1 MIHHPSSFPNSLSS
15 LLTTFFTH
23 EEMPATLHIDYSSN
37 QQQPSLSFQVN
48 NTSLHLEQEVHKNDN
63 ERYDEYTGTLSI
75 HEPSLLTQASIQ
87 LHSNQNKIAWLG
99 LKEQVQSK
107 VYSITKE
114 TTCFNNMRALIQQG
128 KDLEEGVTYTFPS
141 IQNIEIPLFS
151 TKYLLVVLFDKDFQ
165 VYQEYE
171 AAFTELI
178 NKKKGSKEPMIIL
191 SLPVNV
197 NISCQLARLPAN
209 IHLLSMNDI
218 TATTTILPFSLS
230 FDILFN
236 FTSQSTRRLV
246 EEEEESLSIES
257 LLSQV
262 FFHSFISFY
271 RIFYPDHS
279 KTLSINIILLLFLL
293 YNLLSLLIS
302 HLIVDYLILIVLL

>member
-23 EEMPATLHIDYSSN
+23 EEIPAYLHIDYSSN

-48 NTSLHLEQEVHKNDN
+48 NTSLYLEQEVLNNHN
-63 ERYDEYTGTLSI
+63 EIYDEYTGTLSI
-75 HEPSLLTQASIQ
+75 NEPTLMTQASIQ
-87 LHSNQNKIAWLG
+87 LHTNQNKIAWLG
-99 LKEQVQSK
+99 VKEQVQSK
-107 VYSITKE
+107 TYSISKE

-128 KDLEEGVTYTFPS
+128 NDLEEGVVYTFPS

-151 TKYLLVVLFDKDFQ
+151 TKYLLAVLFDKDFQ
-165 VYQEYE
+165 AYQEYE

-178 NKKKGSKEPMIIL
+178 NKKKDSKEPMIIL

-197 NISCQLARLPAN
+197 NISCQLSRLPTN
-209 IHLLSMNDI
+209 IHLMSMNDI

-230 FDILFN
+230 FDIIFN
-236 FTSQSTRRLV
+236 FTSHSTRRLV
-246 EEEEESLSIES
+246 EEEDTSISIES

-262 FFHSFISFY
+262 HFLSFISFY
-271 RIFYPDHS
+271 RIFFPDHS
-279 KTLSINIILLLFLL
+279 KTHSINII
-293 YNLLSLLIS
+293 
-302 HLIVDYLILIVLL
+302 